1 MKTSKITTFAAFLP
15 YLGRTGKKSTK
26 DLKERSEMKSNHKVN
41 RWGRVRDNET
51 NRPQHCRKAVHTKSE
66 KCYSLEGRGITDRS
80 VSLFNLM
87 KKPEG
92 YRLERGE
99 KVLSATVVDHIWLIL
114 VPESTQVPMRM

>member
-26 DLKERSEMKSNHKVN
+26 DLEEQSEMKLDH
-41 RWGRVRDNET
+41 RIDYWGRVRDNET
-51 NRPQHCRKAVHTKSE
+51 NRPQQCRKAVHTKSE

-80 VSLFNLM
+80 VSLSSLV
-87 KKPEG
+87 KKPEE

-99 KVLSATVVDHIWLIL
+99 KVLRATVVDDIRLIL
-114 VPESTQVPMRM
+114 VPESTQVPTRM